1 MIVKPAAGALLFVT
15 LGLLG
20 GPAVAQPA
28 IPADCLP
35 VVGTYLTA
43 NTLPNGQDGT
53 IHSQSLLTLT
63 SDGLAFR
70 TDSDENGGID
80 NSGFTNS
87 QGVWACE
94 GVNDGK
100 IALSATLLNFSYGAG
115 GGQEGSTARL
125 TYSGSYVPA
134 ETSLE
139 LEAKLLFFM
148 PNDDPNVA
156 KPEGDPI
163 PVRVTGYKVQNI
175 K

>member
-1 MIVKPAAGALLFVT
+1 MIPKPAAGALLLAT
-15 LGLLG
+15 LGFLG
-20 GPAVAQPA
+20 GPALAQEA

-35 VVGTYLTA
+35 AVGTYLTA
-43 NTLPNGQDGT
+43 NTLPSDQGGT
-53 IHSQSLLTLT
+53 IHSQSLLSLT

-70 TDSDENGGID
+70 TDSDEKAGID

-87 QGVWACE
+87 QGIWACE
-94 GVNDGK
+94 GASDGK

-134 ETSLE
+134 EKSLE

-148 PNDDPNVA
+148 PNDDPNVD
-156 KPEGDPI
+156 KPEGKPI
-163 PVRVTGYKVQNI
+163 PVRVTGYKVENV